1 MEKGLMSFRRQI
13 VAVIVFAVLSAFPV
27 VVMLWKGLNL
37 KFVEP
42 FVQQVI
48 EAYDDTATMV
58 LGALEPFIHRALQ
71 LVDIHLV
78 LQPHWRHVFLFMW
91 LYFLNDARI
100 FKATGRVAA
109 ARFGR
114 VWGALAALAASVSS
128 GLIPVGGTSFADN
141 FFFCA
146 FPIIG
151 YFMYAMGVAWANGHY
166 HREQVARALK
176 QAPESYWDF
185 FFTRAFRAAK
195 IASAGFLIVAAGLL
209 LIPLAPGGDKVQ
221 TPGLIMLG
229 VLVVALGGFWLQR
242 GINQGWDNAAKPGAG
257 GLGLEVWTIGN
268 TQLGLV
274 MLGAI
279 ASAIVTVVLFTNLLG

>member
-1 MEKGLMSFRRQI
+1 MSFRRQL
-13 VAVIVFAVLSAFPV
+13 VAVIVFSVLSAFPV
-27 VVMLWKGLNL
+27 VVMLWKGLDL
-37 KFVEP
+37 QIVEP
-42 FVQQVI
+42 YVKLVI
-48 EAYDDTATMV
+48 EAYDDTASAV
-58 LGALEPFIHRALQ
+58 LGALEPFVHRALQ

-100 FKATGRVAA
+100 FNATGRVAA

-114 VWGALAALAASVSS
+114 VWGALAAFVASLSS
-128 GLIPVGGTSFADN
+128 GLIPVGGASVVDN

-151 YFMYAMGVAWANGHY
+151 YFVYAMGVAWANAHW

-176 QAPESYWDF
+176 QVPEPYWDF
-185 FFTRAFRAAK
+185 FFTRAVRAVK
-195 IASAGFLIVAAGLL
+195 IALAGFLIVALGLF

-229 VLVVALGGFWLQR
+229 ILVVALGGFWLQR

-257 GLGLEVWTIGN
+257 RLASEVWTIGN

-279 ASAIVTVVLFTNLLG
+279 ASAMVTVVLFTNLLS

>member
-1 MEKGLMSFRRQI
+1 MSLRRQI

-37 KFVEP
+37 KFVQP
-42 FVQQVI
+42 FVEQVI
-48 EAYDDTATMV
+48 LAYDDTATLV
-58 LGALEPFIHRALQ
+58 LGLLEPFIHGVLQ
-71 LVDIHLV
+71 LVDIDLA

-100 FKATGRVAA
+100 FKATDRVAA

-128 GLIPVGGTSFADN
+128 GLIPVGATSFVDS

-151 YFMYAMGVAWANGHY
+151 YFIYAMGVAWANGHW

-176 QAPESYWDF
+176 QEPEPYWDF

-195 IASAGFLIVAAGLL
+195 IAASGFVIVAIGLA
-209 LIPLAPGGDKVQ
+209 LIPLAPGGDRVQ

-242 GINQGWDNAAKPGAG
+242 GINQGWDNASKPGAG
-257 GLGLEVWTIGN
+257 KLGREVWTIGN

-279 ASAIVTVVLFTNLLG
+279 ASAALVVVMTTNLLG